1 LNAECEGR
9 NDRRRAKWLGGN
21 NRLSQLSA
29 DNGNCELALRLELA
43 DGARVGIMCVLDRCT
58 GMEFS
63 RRIVGCAC
71 PRSGGKQLVFV
82 LASQQMVQAL
92 SEQHHPRVEDE
103 HAGYESWF
111 RAPQHGGKSGQI
123 KMRNSVASATKLRLW
138 RARFGLSTIFGREF
152 RKISGT
158 SSYLRWRVRG
168 RFHIQVPSRR
178 HLC

>member
-1 LNAECEGR
+1 MNAECEGR
-9 NDRRRAKWLGGN
+9 NDRRRAKRLGGN

-43 DGARVGIMCVLDRCT
+43 DRARVGIMCVLDRCT
-58 GMEFS
+58 GMKFS

-71 PRSGGKQLVFV
+71 PRSDGEQLVFV

-111 RAPQHGGKSGQI
+111 RAPQHGAKPGQI

-138 RARFGLSTIFGREF
+138 RDRFELSTIFG
-152 RKISGT
+152 GT
-158 SSYLRWRVRG
+158 
-168 RFHIQVPSRR
+168 FHRI
-178 HLC
+178 